1 MRANDYAL
9 NMQKKSYVNFVMITS
24 LTQVIYPCSVFLLD
38 FFCSNDQKQATSS
51 PTHIS
56 PSHQKWQN
64 ITRSWPKMDLSSYVE
79 PLCVCVCQ
87 VGLWFLSTRMSQH
100 ANSFVN
106 FTLFLW
112 WGVLEQYTKTLKR
125 RKLTSHLWAA
135 WRQP

>member
-1 MRANDYAL
+1 ML
-9 NMQKKSYVNFVMITS
+9 S
-24 LTQVIYPCSVFLLD
+24 LHLQLYSFILVILVCLLFLLP
-38 FFCSNDQKQATSS
+38 FFCFNDQKQATSS

-106 FTLFLW
+106 FTLFCVESFGTIIQKL
-112 WGVLEQYTKTLKR
+112 LKR
-125 RKLTSHLWAA
+125 RENYNKKPIYGTENMVLNKYFLKKF
-135 WRQP
+135 